1 VYFWPGACVHAHGRE
16 KSELVTGLAPEF
28 LRLDHLVDLRA
39 WRGSAFCSSEPR
51 TDGIPAWFCS
61 QSSRRT
67 PSGHPLPSPSRRMT
81 SPGVR
86 EPQFQ
91 PQTRHRPGV
100 WTMDTFLSPASG
112 SGPRAAVVG
121 AVRLRLRR
129 APNVHAEQAS
139 SSDLTMMRQRQAQL
153 ANLVPDPSRRL
164 HIYTRYNI

>member
-1 VYFWPGACVHAHGRE
+1 VCTHTEERNLNSSPDR
-16 KSELVTGLAPEF
+16 LAPEF

-67 PSGHPLPSPSRRMT
+67 PSGHPLPSLSRRRT

-100 WTMDTFLSPASG
+100 WTMDTFLSPATYAG
-112 SGPRAAVVG
+112 RPRAAVVG